1 MSIYCKRARS
11 SFNVAVWVFLG
22 FTVFIGSCKNARNPK
37 KKTETHE
44 NSALQGLEKKLG
56 VSIPSGSNRA
66 YYEEIASWLG
76 SPYKYGG
83 KEKSGTDCSGFVL
96 VVYQRVFKIMLDH
109 QSSKQ
114 KEKSRELKE
123 SGLKEGDLYFFKFDG
138 KKISHV
144 GMHVAPDYFIHAST
158 KRGVIVSKLSEPY
171 YKNAFAG
178 FGTYRY

>member
-1 MSIYCKRARS
+1 MNIYCKRARS
-11 SFNVAVWVFLG
+11 NFNVAAWVFLG
-22 FTVFIGSCKNARNPK
+22 LTVFLGGCRSVRKTE

-56 VSIPSGSNRA
+56 VTISAGSNRA

-76 SPYKYGG
+76 VPYKYGG

-96 VVYQRVFKIMLDH
+96 VVYQRIFKIMLDH

-114 KEKSRELKE
+114 KEKSHGVKE
-123 SGLKEGDLYFFKFDG
+123 SELKEGDLYFFKLDG

-178 FGTYRY
+178 FGTYR